1 MTSITNSLILVLG
14 AGDIGTHFAA
24 LAHALEELLPKA
36 DVVASF
42 LPDTEETRG
51 MIDKEFLGRM
61 KEGSFLLNGGRG
73 DVVCTEDLCDAL
85 EQGHLAGAALD
96 VTAPEPLPKDHRIWD
111 IPNVFVTPHIS
122 GSYHLPETLENVVNI
137 AVENVRRYA
146 KGEKLRNLV
155 K

>member
-1 MTSITNSLILVLG
+1 M
-14 AGDIGTHFAA
+14 IGMKRSPGVCPEAMDE
-24 LAHALEELLPKA
+24 LRNMDDLETLLPKA

-42 LPDTEETRG
+42 LPSTEETRG
-51 MIDKEFLGRM
+51 MIDKQFLGRM
-61 KEGSFLLNGGRG
+61 KEGSLLLNGGRG

-111 IPNVFVTPHIS
+111 IPNAFVTPHIS

>member
-1 MTSITNSLILVLG
+1 M
-14 AGDIGTHFAA
+14 
-24 LAHALEELLPKA
+24 
-36 DVVASF
+36 
-42 LPDTEETRG
+42 
-51 MIDKEFLGRM
+51 
-61 KEGSFLLNGGRG
+61 
-73 DVVCTEDLCDAL
+73 CDAL

-111 IPNVFVTPHIS
+111 IPNAFVTPHIS